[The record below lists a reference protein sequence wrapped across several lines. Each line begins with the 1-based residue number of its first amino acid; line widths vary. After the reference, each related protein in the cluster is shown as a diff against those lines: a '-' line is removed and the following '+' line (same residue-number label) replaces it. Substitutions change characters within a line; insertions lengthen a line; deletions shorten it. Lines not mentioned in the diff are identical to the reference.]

1 MDEAGVI
8 FRILEDINGEPLIQ
22 VSIGGAWSCM
32 VYIEPAQS
40 NVSV

>member
-22 VSIGGAWSCM
+22 VSIGVLG
-32 VYIEPAQS
+32 VH
-40 NVSV
+40 